1 MSRNLRIY
9 TRAMYGFDH
18 VAKLIT
24 EWDAPSPCAGWTAR
38 HVIGH
43 VTGIQQVQRATIVGT
58 PLAINPMVDPHLIA
72 GEDPFGTWATARDA
86 ILETLDHEGV
96 LGRTVST
103 WRGERTVDE
112 MIGFNVGDITIHTWD
127 LARAEGVDD
136 RLDAQV
142 CRMLYDR
149 LAPMAD
155 GMRNPMVFGPA
166 VDPVGDDPQ
175 SLLLALVGRS
185 VAPSS

>member
-18 VAKLIT
+18 VAKLIS

-72 GEDPFGTWATARDA
+72 GEDPYGTWATARDA

-96 LGRTVST
+96 IGRTV
-103 WRGERTVDE
+103 RT
-112 MIGFNVGDITIHTWD
+112 
-127 LARAEGVDD
+127 
-136 RLDAQV
+136 
-142 CRMLYDR
+142 
-149 LAPMAD
+149 
-155 GMRNPMVFGPA
+155 
-166 VDPVGDDPQ
+166 
-175 SLLLALVGRS
+175 
-185 VAPSS
+185 